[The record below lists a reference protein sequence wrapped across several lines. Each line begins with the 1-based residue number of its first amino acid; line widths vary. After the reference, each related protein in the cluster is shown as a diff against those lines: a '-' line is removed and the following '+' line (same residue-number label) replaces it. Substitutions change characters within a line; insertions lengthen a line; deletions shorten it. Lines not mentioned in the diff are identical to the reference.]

1 MRALLIPL
9 FLAAGCTA
17 HAETPLIAPED
28 VAFLRELADAT
39 LEASR
44 VRPGETVAGIGPNTS
59 GGTLI
64 RPGGRNAYPAYWI
77 RDYAMSLESG
87 GVPLEEQRHA
97 LTVAA
102 AHQVDGETLGD
113 HVRRLRCNDLDAHR
127 C

>member
-9 FLAAGCTA
+9 FLAAGCAA

-28 VAFLRELADAT
+28 LAFLRELAEAT

-44 VRPGETVAGIGPNTS
+44 VRPGETVAGIGPNSS

-87 GVPLEEQRHA
+87 VVPLEEQRHA

-102 AHQVDGETLGD
+102 AHQSDAEDGADDGF
-113 HVRRLRCNDLDAHR
+113 RA
-127 C
+127 